1 MRKAWQRNA
10 RRHLEKTF
18 EVMGTIMLGS
28 GLRNIIGLA
37 SRETSH
43 LQHDEFVI
51 ICGGANDIN
60 KNESNICLR
69 NIRKFALQ
77 NKHTNVITIP
87 PPHRHDLQGSSCING
102 EIQVYNRKLHKMLK
116 DMYHVTIIN
125 TLHQRRFHSTWSP
138 YELSGQRKAS
148 RDYRS
153 SHHKFIGATDFH
165 HQFKLERRFYC
176 DAH

>member
-1 MRKAWQRNA
+1 
-10 RRHLEKTF
+10 
-18 EVMGTIMLGS
+18 MGAIMPGS

-37 SRETSH
+37 SRETSQ

-60 KNESNICLR
+60 KNESNIGFH

-77 NKHTNVITIP
+77 NKRTNVITIP
-87 PPHRHDLQGSSCING
+87 PPHRHDLQDSSCIKG

-116 DMYHVTIIN
+116 DMYHITIIN
-125 TLHQRRFHSTWSP
+125 TNCTREDFTRHGLHMNSV
-138 YELSGQRKAS
+138 G
-148 RDYRS
+148 
-153 SHHKFIGATDFH
+153 KFIGMTDFH
-165 HQFKLERRFYC
+165 HQFTLERRFYC

>member
-77 NKHTNVITIP
+77 NKHTVITIP

-102 EIQVYNRKLHKMLK
+102 EIQVYNRKLHKML

-125 TLHQRRFHSTWSP
+125 TNCTREDFTRHGLHMNSAGKEKLVGTI
-138 YELSGQRKAS
+138 GQV
-148 RDYRS
+148 
-153 SHHKFIGATDFH
+153 ITN
-165 HQFKLERRFYC
+165 
-176 DAH
+176 